1 MRRRTYPVSNTTKQ
15 RVTNQVKLMGFRY
28 RKGSYKA
35 RKAGIMPVRMKVDYD
50 RFSHRVFGEVS
61 DTVSTAQVKF
71 NKVCC
76 DSYKKIEGAANPAS
90 YHKWAAPRK
99 RKR

>member
-1 MRRRTYPVSNTTKQ
+1 MRRRTYPASETTKQ

-28 RKGSYKA
+28 RKGSYKS
-35 RKAGIMPVRMKVDYD
+35 RKAGIMPIRMKVDYD
-50 RFSHRVFGEVS
+50 RFSHRVFGDVS
-61 DTVSTAQVKF
+61 DMTTPMQIKF

-76 DSYKKIEGAANPAS
+76 DTYKKIEGAANPDA
-90 YHKWAAPRK
+90 YHHWAAPRK